1 MTALAKKQSG
11 FEKFIKWVE
20 VVGNKLPHPFW
31 IFVYLTIIV
40 MALSFILNK
49 AGTSVTYMA
58 AGRDGAAGKETTIAV
73 VNLLSPDAL
82 RSIFTGFV
90 STYVGF
96 APLGLVLAMT
106 LGIGLL
112 EQSGLIS
119 AFMRKTI
126 MGAPSWAISA
136 VLAIIGINS
145 NLASDAG
152 IIFTTTL
159 GAVIFKTLGRNPW
172 VGIAIGYA
180 AAQGGAAA
188 NFFIAGTDGLLG
200 GITLSALNGMG
211 IQDPSAHILMN
222 WYFLFVATVPLTLI
236 ITIISEKFL
245 VKFLGEQ
252 VVKPDA
258 AIMAQNQVTADEK
271 RGLRWAGIALI
282 TIIAVLLL
290 TTVPKSGFFRD
301 PKTHT
306 LIPSSP
312 FLSGIIGIL
321 FFVFFFLG
329 IAYGYGA
336 KTIKRTADIPKLMQ
350 SGMSGTLS
358 FLVVALSA
366 ANFITLFN
374 RSNLTTILSVKG
386 AQGLEAVGLGGIPL
400 LIMFIL
406 FSTFI
411 NLFIASGSAKWLI
424 LAPIFVPM
432 FYQIGFSPA
441 LTQIAYRIG
450 DSATNPMSPLSSYI
464 AFVIGLLDQYRP
476 KGKENETVG
485 IGTVISLTLPFCIA
499 ILIVFT
505 LQLVIWYLLGLP
517 LGPGSGLWVKR

>member
-1 MTALAKKQSG
+1 MANAVKKQSG
-11 FEKFIKWVE
+11 FGKFIKWVE

-31 IFVYLTIIV
+31 LFVYLTAIV
-40 MALSFILNK
+40 MALSFIFSKTGL
-49 AGTSVTYMA
+49 SVTYMA
-58 AGRDGAAGKETTIAV
+58 AGRDGVAGKETTVTV
-73 VNLLSPDAL
+73 VNLLSADAI
-82 RSIFTGFV
+82 RSIFTNFV
-90 STYVGF
+90 STYVNF
-96 APLGLVLAMT
+96 APLGLVLTMT

-112 EQSGLIS
+112 EQSGFIS
-119 AFMRKTI
+119 AFMRKSI

-136 VLAIIGINS
+136 VLALIGINS

-152 IIFTTTL
+152 IIFTATL

-172 VGIAIGYA
+172 VGIATGYA

-200 GITLSALNGMG
+200 GITLSALTGMG
-211 IQDPSAHILMN
+211 IKDPSAHILMN
-222 WYFLFVATVPLTLI
+222 WYFLFVAAIPLTLI

-245 VKFLGEQ
+245 MKFLGEESSQ
-252 VVKPDA
+252 IDA
-258 AIMAQNQVTADEK
+258 SVLAQNQITVDEK
-271 RGLRWAGIALI
+271 RGLRHAAIALV
-282 TIIAVLLL
+282 TIAVVLLI
-290 TTVPKSGFFRD
+290 TTVPKAGFFRD

-336 KTIKRTADIPKLMQ
+336 KTIKKMGDIPKLMQ
-350 SGMSGTLS
+350 GGLKGTLS

-366 ANFITLFN
+366 SNFITLFN
-374 RSNLTTILSVKG
+374 KSNLTTILSVKG
-386 AQGLEAVGLGGIPL
+386 AQGLEAIGLGGIPL
-400 LIMFIL
+400 LVLFIL

-450 DSATNPMSPLSSYI
+450 DSATNPMSPLSSYM

-476 KGKENETVG
+476 KGKENEDVG

-505 LQLVIWYLLGLP
+505 LQLVIWYLLKLP
-517 LGPGSGLWVKR
+517 LGPGSGLWTVR